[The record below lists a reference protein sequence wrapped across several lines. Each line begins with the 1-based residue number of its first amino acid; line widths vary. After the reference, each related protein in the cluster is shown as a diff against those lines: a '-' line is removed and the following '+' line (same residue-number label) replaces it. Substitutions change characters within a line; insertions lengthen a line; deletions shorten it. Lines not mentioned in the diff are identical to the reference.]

1 MRDAQTIFSSAQVIS
16 ALAQASTNQIDL
28 ADINQQIGQAVSSP
42 RVRIRVNTTF
52 SGGGMTVLS
61 FYLQDAAPATLTGT
75 TPGAFANMAV
85 QLTNIPIASLVA
97 GNDLLDVY
105 MPITGGLAGIAL
117 TTPNQPDTLADS
129 PMRRFIQLYYVV
141 DAIPVTGALD
151 AWLEVN

>member
-1 MRDAQTIFSSAQVIS
+1 MRDAGTIFSEAQAIL
-16 ALAQASTNQIDL
+16 ALAQASTNQIDF
-28 ADINQQIGQAVSSP
+28 ADINNQIGQAVNSP

-61 FYLQDAAPATLTGT
+61 FFLQDAAPLTPTGT
-75 TPGAFANMAV
+75 TPGAFANMAI
-85 QLTNIPIASLVA
+85 QLANIPIASLVA

-105 MPITGGLAGIAL
+105 IPITGGLAGIAL
-117 TTPNQPDTLADS
+117 MNPRQPDTLSLS
-129 PMRRFIQLYYVV
+129 PIRRFLQLYYTV